1 MVKKKWGQVLNG
13 ARIIEKIRRCVIQDL
28 PPFFVISWV
37 GACCFLPAVAMGA
50 AFSVSVDH
58 TEIGHDHTFQL
69 AARLDGSNDN
79 FTLDV
84 TSLEKS
90 FYVTTERDT
99 QQSGLWREKHY
110 RLGAKRTG
118 VLEVP
123 ALSIMFH
130 GKKLVSQPFSV
141 QVLGT
146 DGEVDDVR
154 LWVEDGVDHNHGWL
168 RQQLV
173 WHVTAFST
181 YPFTGTPDV
190 HLPSFDGF
198 DVQKVDSGV
207 SGERVIK
214 GRRLFIMTWRFLLFP
229 KRSGDLRIAPPEVS
243 VHVLRMVKTHRF
255 AAGNPNFDAGEKR
268 EYSRKATGSEQHI
281 RVRVLPLAAAKLPV
295 GHLALSSDIPDTHTY
310 AGEPLTWN
318 IHLTGKGIRQSDM
331 PDLWKRLLLE
341 GAFSVV
347 REKPLVFVRKDGHRI
362 SMEALY
368 RIVLTPSTQGELRLP
383 ATSLSFFNPDHGRIE
398 HALLD
403 SRTLQVLS
411 PRKASA
417 DEGFEISH
425 VDTHRGHGR
434 ENSVVV
440 WWKGL
445 AIGMFVIWLVTV
457 AAWFFFKRISMT
469 VCLPS
474 RRHRIRK
481 HSLRRVLAA
490 RDAAS
495 QFVRMKDVLGVPER
509 ITPIGLLE
517 CFPDLRDGGGEITA
531 WLEALERGCW
541 QRGAMPPPLDGK
553 HIRDMARII
562 QISLQGD
569 AMASETFNPADFG
582 RIGG

>member
-1 MVKKKWGQVLNG
+1 
-13 ARIIEKIRRCVIQDL
+13 
-28 PPFFVISWV
+28 
-37 GACCFLPAVAMGA
+37 MGA

-58 TEIGHDHTFQL
+58 TEIGRDHTFQL
-69 AARLDGSNDN
+69 AVRLEGSSDN

-99 QQSGLWREKHY
+99 QKSGLWREKRY

-154 LWVEDGVDHNHGWL
+154 LWVEDGVDHNHAWL

-181 YPFTGTPDV
+181 YPFTGTPDI

-198 DVQKVDSGV
+198 DVQKLNSGV
-207 SGERVIK
+207 SGARVIK

-229 KRSGDLRIAPPEVS
+229 KRTGDLRIARPEVS
-243 VHVLRMVKTHRF
+243 AHMLRMVKTHRF

-268 EYSRKATGSEQHI
+268 GYSRKATGSEQRI
-281 RVRVLPLAAAKLPV
+281 RVRALPVAAAHLPV
-295 GHLALSSDIPDTHTY
+295 GHLALSSNIPDTY
-310 AGEPLTWN
+310 AYVAEPLTWS
-318 IHLTGKGIRQSDM
+318 IHLKWKGMRKNDL
-331 PDLWKRLLLE
+331 PDLHKQLLLD
-341 GAFSVV
+341 GSFSAI
-347 REKPLVFVRKDGHRI
+347 REKPLVSARKNGHHM

-383 ATSLSFFNPDHGRIE
+383 AISLSFFNPDHGRIE
-398 HALLD
+398 HASIA
-403 SRTLQVLS
+403 SRALRVLP
-411 PRKASA
+411 PRKASN
-417 DEGFEISH
+417 DEGFEVFPGSPNREYGR
-425 VDTHRGHGR
+425 DT
-434 ENSVVV
+434 VLV

-445 AIGMFVIWLVTV
+445 AIGMFVLWLVTV
-457 AAWFFFKRISMT
+457 AAWVFYGRVPIT
-469 VCLPS
+469 LWRLPLRS
-474 RRHRIRK
+474 HRMRAP
-481 HSLRRVLAA
+481 SLRRALAT
-490 RDAAS
+490 RDAAG
-495 QFVRMKDVLGVPER
+495 QFAVVKDVLNIPER
-509 ITPIGLLE
+509 VTPLGLLAL
-517 CFPDLRDGGGEITA
+517 FPGLRDGGICEGGGVIAA
-531 WLEALERGCW
+531 WLEALERGRW
-541 QRGAMPPPLDGK
+541 QQGAMPPPLDEK
-553 HIRDMARII
+553 HVREMARII

-569 AMASETFNPADFG
+569 AMVSETFNPADFG

>member
-1 MVKKKWGQVLNG
+1 MVRKKWGQVLNG
-13 ARIIEKIRRCVIQDL
+13 ARIMERIRRCAIQDL
-28 PPFFVISWV
+28 TPFFVISWV

-58 TEIGHDHTFQL
+58 TEIGRDHTFQL
-69 AARLDGSNDN
+69 AARLEDSSDN
-79 FTLDV
+79 FILDV
-84 TSLEKS
+84 TPLEKS

-141 QVLGT
+141 KVLGT
-146 DGEVDDVR
+146 DGDVDDVR
-154 LWVEDGVDHNHGWL
+154 LWVEDGVDHNHAWL

-173 WHVTAFST
+173 WHMTAFST

-190 HLPSFDGF
+190 HLPPFDGF
-198 DVQKVDSGV
+198 DVQKLNSGV
-207 SGERVIK
+207 SGARVIK

-229 KRSGDLRIAPPEVS
+229 KRTGDLRIARPEVS
-243 VHVLRMVKTHRF
+243 AHVLRMVKTHRF

-268 EYSRKATGSEQHI
+268 GYSRKATGSEQRI
-281 RVRVLPLAAAKLPV
+281 RVRALPVAAAHLPV
-295 GHLALSSDIPDTHTY
+295 GHLALSSNIPDTHAY
-310 AGEPLTWN
+310 VAEPLTWS
-318 IHLTGKGIRQSDM
+318 IHLKWKGMRKNDL
-331 PDLWKRLLLE
+331 PDLHKQLLLD
-341 GAFSVV
+341 GSFSAI
-347 REKPLVFVRKDGHRI
+347 REKPLVSARKDGHHM
-362 SMEALY
+362 SMETLY

-383 ATSLSFFNPDHGRIE
+383 AITLSFFNPDHGRIE

-403 SRTLQVLS
+403 SRTVQVLS
-411 PRKASA
+411 PRKASV

-425 VDTHRGHGR
+425 VGTHRGHGR

-445 AIGMFVIWLVTV
+445 AIGMFVLWLATL
-457 AAWFFFKRISMT
+457 AAWFFSRRASM
-469 VCLPS
+469 VRRFPS
-474 RRHRIRK
+474 RLHRTRK

-495 QFVRMKDVLGVPER
+495 QFMNMKDVLGVPER

-517 CFPDLRDGGGEITA
+517 CFPALRDGEPAA

-553 HIRDMARII
+553 HIRDMVRMIETALCEKDD
-562 QISLQGD
+562 IS
-569 AMASETFNPADFG
+569 SKVFNPAGFG
-582 RIGG
+582 RIGV